1 MSSEMQVTITVRNG
15 QPSSVI
21 INGMVHIMVGSE
33 VTYHSI
39 PTLDAGVNNWSDALQ
54 YAHEVC
60 TTLQTQTIERQHQLD
75 VSGVGRL
82 QNAGAKRENPTE
94 IERPAAMG
102 GARKSQRKV

>member
-1 MSSEMQVTITVRNG
+1 MQVTFTVRNG

-21 INGMVHIMVGSE
+21 INGIAHIMVGSE
-33 VTYHSI
+33 VTYHPI
-39 PTLDAGVNNWSDALQ
+39 PTFDAGVTNWSDAFQ

-60 TTLQTQTIERQHQLD
+60 TGFQTQTIGRQHQLD

-82 QNAGAKRENPTE
+82 QNAGAKRENPME

>member
-1 MSSEMQVTITVRNG
+1 
-15 QPSSVI
+15 
-21 INGMVHIMVGSE
+21 MVGSE

-82 QNAGAKRENPTE
+82 QASGTKRENPTLM
-94 IERPAAMG
+94 ERPVSMG
-102 GARKSQRKV
+102 GAKKSQRTV